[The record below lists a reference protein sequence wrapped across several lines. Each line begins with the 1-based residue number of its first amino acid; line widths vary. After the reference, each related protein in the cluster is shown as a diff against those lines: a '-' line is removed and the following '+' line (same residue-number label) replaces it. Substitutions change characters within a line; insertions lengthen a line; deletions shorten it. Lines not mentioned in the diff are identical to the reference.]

1 MAMEAESQGIL
12 TKKLKTTRRQLRSL
26 WLKMWGGGLLFALVT
41 FGIAWFFIEPAPPR
55 TIVIAAGPADG
66 AYYQIAEE
74 YAEFFAS
81 HGVKLVVRETAG
93 SVENY
98 ELLKSDPEVDIAIVQ
113 GGTAPEGIEFQAKLE
128 SLASLY
134 LEPVWVFHQTVTEI
148 NDLRDLR
155 GMKVSI
161 GADGSGTQAI
171 ADHLLFLSGVKEE
184 NDTQFLNLGNEQA
197 AAKLKASEIDA
208 VILVG
213 LPRSK
218 TIQNLLQD
226 ENIWLMNFDRHGAW
240 SRSLSCLSD
249 VTLFRGVIDL
259 QNDIPDED
267 VHLIAPAANL
277 VATTDLHQA
286 FVPLF
291 MQAAEKSHER
301 GNELVPEGEFPSR
314 RLIEFPLN
322 DLARNYFISGPPVL
336 QKHLPFW
343 VASAVNRGKILL
355 IPVLTLLFPLFKI
368 APPVYRWRIRSR
380 IYRWYRLLREI
391 EADLRE
397 GSTTESLAHHQSA
410 LQEMHGELDEITS
423 VPLSYM
429 EEFYN
434 LRLHVEYVGR
444 RVESAL
450 TQVSK

>member
-1 MAMEAESQGIL
+1 
-12 TKKLKTTRRQLRSL
+12 
-26 WLKMWGGGLLFALVT
+26 
-41 FGIAWFFIEPAPPR
+41 
-55 TIVIAAGPADG
+55 
-66 AYYQIAEE
+66 
-74 YAEFFAS
+74 
-81 HGVKLVVRETAG
+81 
-93 SVENY
+93 
-98 ELLKSDPEVDIAIVQ
+98 
-113 GGTAPEGIEFQAKLE
+113 
-128 SLASLY
+128 
-134 LEPVWVFHQTVTEI
+134 
-148 NDLRDLR
+148 
-155 GMKVSI
+155 
-161 GADGSGTQAI
+161 
-171 ADHLLFLSGVKEE
+171 
-184 NDTQFLNLGNEQA
+184 
-197 AAKLKASEIDA
+197 
-208 VILVG
+208 
-213 LPRSK
+213 
-218 TIQNLLQD
+218 
-226 ENIWLMNFDRHGAW
+226 
-240 SRSLSCLSD
+240 
-249 VTLFRGVIDL
+249 
-259 QNDIPDED
+259 
-267 VHLIAPAANL
+267 
-277 VATTDLHQA
+277 
-286 FVPLF
+286 
-291 MQAAEKSHER
+291 
-301 GNELVPEGEFPSR
+301 
-314 RLIEFPLN
+314 LIEFPLN

>member
-1 MAMEAESQGIL
+1 
-12 TKKLKTTRRQLRSL
+12 
-26 WLKMWGGGLLFALVT
+26 MWGGGLLFTICA
-41 FGIAWFFIEPAPPR
+41 FGIAWFFVEPAPPQ
-55 TIVIAAGPADG
+55 TITIAAGPADG

-74 YAEFFAS
+74 YAEYFAE
-81 HGVKLVVRETAG
+81 HGIELVVRETAG

-98 ELLKSDPEVDIAIVQ
+98 QLLKSDPEIDIAIVQ
-113 GGTAPEGIEFQAKLE
+113 GGTAPEGIEFQANLE

-134 LEPVWVFHQTVTEI
+134 LEPVWVFYRNEQQI

-155 GMKVSI
+155 GMTVSL
-161 GADGSGTQAI
+161 GANGSGTQAI
-171 ADHLLFLSGVKEE
+171 ADRLLSISGVEAE
-184 NDTQFLNLGNEQA
+184 TTTTFLDLGNEA
-197 AAKLKASEIDA
+197 SSSKLKSGEIDA
-208 VILVG
+208 AILVG
-213 LPRSK
+213 LPRSR
-218 TIQNLLQD
+218 TIQELLRD
-226 ENIWLMNFDRHGAW
+226 KNIRLMDFDRHGAW
-240 SRSLSCLSD
+240 SRSLSYLSD

-259 QNDIPDED
+259 QKDIPEED
-267 VHLIAPAANL
+267 THLIAPAANL

-301 GNELVPEGEFPSR
+301 GNELVPEGVFPSQ

-322 DLARNYFISGPPVL
+322 DLARSYFVSGPPVL

-343 VASAVNRGKILL
+343 VASTINRGKILL

-391 EADLRE
+391 EADLRD
-397 GSTTESLAHHQSA
+397 GSTEESLTHHQA
-410 LQEMHGELDEITS
+410 AIKEMHGELDEITS

-434 LRLHVEYVGR
+434 LRLHVEYVER

-450 TQVSK
+450 QSSSQIKD